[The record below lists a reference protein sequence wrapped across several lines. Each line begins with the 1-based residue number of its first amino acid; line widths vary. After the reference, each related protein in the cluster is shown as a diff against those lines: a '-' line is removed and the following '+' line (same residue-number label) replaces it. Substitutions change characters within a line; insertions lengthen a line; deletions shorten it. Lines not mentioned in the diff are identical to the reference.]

1 MVRNNK
7 VISDLKD
14 PRGWTVENN
23 PRPRDFYDT
32 PHKLKYGSEDYR
44 DYFEYDKEGL
54 FEKVCHMCILR
65 AKYGSGNC
73 RDGGDYF
80 ICLPKEVREGK
91 VAYVKPVVTKQS
103 KLM

>member
-1 MVRNNK
+1 MFMAK

-23 PRPRDFYDT
+23 PHKWKYPVDERNRDKFGYVWQDFMEFE
-32 PHKLKYGSEDYR
+32 EDGVHI
-44 DYFEYDKEGL
+44 KA
-54 FEKVCHMCILR
+54 CHACIKR

-73 RDGGDYF
+73 VDHGEYF
-80 ICLPKEVREGK
+80 ICLPKEVRDGK
-91 VAYVKPVVTKQS
+91 RQMPKRTIQS